1 MGTSTTSNASA
12 AGFSWYS
19 LSPEIR
25 LFVLECILPKNSHGE
40 TTVDRGFPKASSLA
54 AVSREWRSFF
64 EKQTFRRIA
73 LTSSDLPEFSKAVS
87 GENSVRLNCI
97 NPGECGNIKWNN
109 QAFTRAMVILLN
121 ALSSWNGI
129 RGGLMLEITAY
140 SPSDEIFHPLQL
152 DIRNDYPFRFEEDLE
167 KCQSYLESYKKK
179 RADIMSSEVI
189 RRPAVVRRGMAQRLR
204 GTPLE
209 LQPWLVEREEG
220 SGNQLRSVAK
230 VPIVKGLIMRRSLFR
245 GITGKALAKLFS
257 RKFRGPRIVST

>member
-97 NPGECGNIKWNN
+97 NRLRLYVRLAQYTECVFDKPES
-109 QAFTRAMVILLN
+109 AVIL
-121 ALSSWNGI
+121 
-129 RGGLMLEITAY
+129 
-140 SPSDEIFHPLQL
+140 
-152 DIRNDYPFRFEEDLE
+152 
-167 KCQSYLESYKKK
+167 
-179 RADIMSSEVI
+179 
-189 RRPAVVRRGMAQRLR
+189 
-204 GTPLE
+204 
-209 LQPWLVEREEG
+209 
-220 SGNQLRSVAK
+220 SGK
-230 VPIVKGLIMRRSLFR
+230 
-245 GITGKALAKLFS
+245 
-257 RKFRGPRIVST
+257 